1 MLKSTFMVAGL
12 LLLCGTVQADPNTS
26 NRRFLDEMLQVDRQ
40 RHQALQGK
48 LFSPVP
54 SVSSSD
60 RTYIDQLKAQQQA
73 RLAQKQKDQ
82 PRIMMFVSFSLP
94 EAELKQRVADAAHY
108 GIPVIIRGMVNGN
121 MRQTATAVGRLV
133 KETKTGGVEIEPTLF
148 RLFSVTAVPQL
159 IVTCDGHIDRLA
171 GDLALPAALKKV
183 SEEGDCAST
192 ARKRLGGE
200 P

>member
-26 NRRFLDEMLQVDRQ
+26 NRRFFDEMLQVDRQ

-48 LFSPVP
+48 LFSPAP

-133 KETKTGGVEIEPTLF
+133 QETKTGGVEIEPTLF
-148 RLFSVTAVPQL
+148 RQFSVKAVPQL
-159 IVTCDGHIDRLA
+159 IVTCDGHVDRLS

-183 SEEGDCAST
+183 AEEGDCAST